1 MAECGK
7 LSALIIGLGVAPH
20 EAFEIV
26 FLQQAAEKL
35 CGYARAS
42 MAVHHMDDKRIFP
55 PDAQKGCPTIRET

>member
-7 LSALIIGLGVAPH
+7 LSALIIGLSVTPH
-20 EAFEIV
+20 EGFEIV

-42 MAVHHMDDKRIFP
+42 MALRVDNKRIFP
-55 PDAQKGCPTIRET
+55 QDAQNGCPTIRET